1 MRSRALALAALMLL
15 ATACDSEDPRLP
27 DRLYEESKALAGK
40 GKADEGKAI
49 LEKLAEKYRDTDAG
63 RRAVK
68 DLFIINTNLKE
79 EQARQG
85 QQVQG
90 SMKRIADALARF
102 KGKRN
107 EYPFTLTELVPEY
120 LDQVPVTPWNHP
132 FLYRPFVANPVEEVR
147 DRRGNISQH
156 FLPVAGPHPAHAT
169 ARDFS
174 PLLMRPSRPAR
185 APYGHRSRYP
195 TPGSVMKYRG
205 RAGSSSS
212 LRRSWAM

>member
-1 MRSRALALAALMLL
+1 MRSRALALAALMAL

-107 EYPFTLTELVPEY
+107 EYPYTLTELVPEY
-120 LDQVPVTPWNHP
+120 LDQVPATPWNHP

-156 FLPVAGPHPAHAT
+156 FNTRLDSYHLVCLGRDLAPGGLESAADVMMKDGELIGNGMLPPIPGPQPV
-169 ARDFS
+169 R
-174 PLLMRPSRPAR
+174 
-185 APYGHRSRYP
+185 
-195 TPGSVMKYRG
+195 
-205 RAGSSSS
+205 
-212 LRRSWAM
+212 